1 MTMTTY
7 ESEQDFV
14 PTGDERTL
22 HLGTTIRDLAVVTLI
37 SVPVQLIATDLTL
50 GQVLAGLLALY
61 VLCVVG
67 LLLTKYSPF
76 YLPSV
81 AWISLVGIAVTLPYT
96 PWFDWLNALVSGI
109 DFLALAVPPLA
120 YAGLAVSRLEID
132 VMRRSGWKILI
143 IAILVFL
150 GTYVGSAAIAEV
162 VLRVTS

>member
-1 MTMTTY
+1 MTTY
-7 ESEQDFV
+7 ESEQDFA

-22 HLGTTIRDLAVVTLI
+22 HLGTTMRDLAVVTLI
-37 SVPVQLIATDLTL
+37 SIPVQLIATDLTL

-67 LLLTKYSPF
+67 LVLTKYSPF

-96 PWFDWLNALVSGI
+96 PWFDWLNGLVSGI

-120 YAGLAVSRLEID
+120 YAGLAVSRLELD

-150 GTYVGSAAIAEV
+150 GTYVGSAVIAEI
-162 VLRVTS
+162 VLRVSS